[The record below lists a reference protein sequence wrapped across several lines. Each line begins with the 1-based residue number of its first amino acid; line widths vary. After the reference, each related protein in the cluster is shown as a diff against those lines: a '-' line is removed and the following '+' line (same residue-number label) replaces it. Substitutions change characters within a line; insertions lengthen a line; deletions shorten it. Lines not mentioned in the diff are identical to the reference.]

1 MDTVVIPA
9 VLYGTYTGT
18 AMWNMGTV
26 PLEDEINANN
36 NEMHFIFI
44 LEGISE
50 IDSKVVTISPNPVSN
65 QSIVKAALNDQSNIQ
80 VSILSYT
87 GGLLA
92 QKVLS
97 GNDLRVGIKLNDL
110 IPVEQLAN
118 GLYILKLD
126 QKDKHLAQKFILSR

>member
-1 MDTVVIPA
+1 M
-9 VLYGTYTGT
+9 
-18 AMWNMGTV
+18 
-26 PLEDEINANN
+26 
-36 NEMHFIFI
+36 
-44 LEGISE
+44 
-50 IDSKVVTISPNPVSN
+50 
-65 QSIVKAALNDQSNIQ
+65 VKAALNDQSNIQ

-126 QKDKHLAQKFILSR
+126 QKDKHLAQKFIL